1 MSTKNYMP
9 LLLLFV
15 CLMAIVF
22 IFRAALQAAGFDISL
37 LYIANLI
44 LFALSFLGFLL
55 QLRGLRSANNNAFIR
70 GVYGS
75 LLVKIF
81 IVLIAVFAYV
91 FLTHGKI
98 NKPSLFTSMALYIVY
113 TCVEVAQLMKIARK
127 KTNA

>member
-1 MSTKNYMP
+1 MRTKKYMP
-9 LLLLFV
+9 LLILF
-15 CLMAIVF
+15 AIVMVVAF
-22 IFRAALQAAGFDISL
+22 VFKNKLQAAGFDIPF
-37 LYIANLI
+37 LYIANTI
-44 LFALSFLGFLL
+44 LFVLSFSGFLL

-75 LLVKIF
+75 LLLKIF